1 MSLRDQCNRVAL
13 AAIGT
18 CALLAA
24 CGRDGPV
31 ESGPWREEVKLADGR
46 VIVIERGMNE
56 NLHRAV
62 ADVGFAAVTDAT
74 IRIVEPA
81 ELAGVPPLTMRY
93 RPIMFD
99 HDSALGTWYA
109 IGVNDRMC
117 IDGFRQGHM
126 DPTGRINLHPNWE
139 YRLIDGRWV
148 EMDMDP
154 SRVGQPTNLLI
165 LYDQV
170 KPWTTTHRVVTL
182 EDKATLDS
190 DNRIFDY
197 LKTVMSQV
205 SCG

>member
-1 MSLRDQCNRVAL
+1 MNPGILWRWMVL
-13 AAIGT
+13 AVTGA
-18 CALLAA
+18 CVLLAA

-31 ESGPWREEVKLADGR
+31 DSGPWREEVKLADGR

-56 NLHRAV
+56 NVHGGA

-81 ELAGVPPLTMRY
+81 DLASVPPLTMRY

-99 HDSALGTWYA
+99 YDPALGTWYA

-154 SRVGQPTNLLI
+154 SRVGRPTNLLI

-170 KPWTTTHRVVTL
+170 KPWTATHRVVTL

-190 DNRIFDY
+190 DNGIVDY

>member
-1 MSLRDQCNRVAL
+1 MLVSSRRRIRLVVI
-13 AAIGT
+13 AA
-18 CALLAA
+18 CVLLSS

-46 VIVIERGMNE
+46 VVVIERGMND
-56 NLHRAV
+56 NVHRAV
-62 ADVGFAAVTDAT
+62 ADVGFAAVTDAP
-74 IRIVEPA
+74 IRIVGPA
-81 ELAGVPPLTMRY
+81 DLASVPPLRMRY

-99 HDSALGTWYA
+99 YDPVLGTWYA

-117 IDGFRQGHM
+117 IDGFRLKQM

-154 SRVGQPTNLLI
+154 SRVGRPTNLLI

-170 KPWTTTHRVVTL
+170 KPWTATRRVVTL

-190 DNRIFDY
+190 DNGIFDY

>member
-1 MSLRDQCNRVAL
+1 MSLRDQWSRVAL
-13 AAIGT
+13 AAIGA

-56 NLHRAV
+56 NVRRPV
-62 ADVGFAAVTDAT
+62 ADVGSAAVTDAT
-74 IRIVEPA
+74 IRIVEP
-81 ELAGVPPLTMRY
+81 EDLAGVPPLTMRY

-99 HDSALGTWYA
+99 YDPALGTCYA
-109 IGVNDRMC
+109 IGLNDRMC
-117 IDGFRQGHM
+117 RDGFRQGHM

-170 KPWTTTHRVVTL
+170 RPWTTTHRVVTL
-182 EDKATLDS
+182 EDKAKLDS
-190 DNRIFDY
+190 DNGIGRPF
-197 LKTVMSQV
+197 KTIHARV
-205 SCG
+205 SC